1 MALDRSCCWQL
12 LAGCVPS
19 QQVRLGVHHILR
31 RIWILLN
38 KNKTLV
44 AELGILG
51 KNHCQHST
59 SGACPSADPGMKSV
73 GLSEDIKQYMMLE
86 R

>member
-1 MALDRSCCWQL
+1 VIYRSPFFFQDAPKSGLGFRPVAGDALTASVSIIHCEGHARQ
-12 LAGCVPS
+12 
-19 QQVRLGVHHILR
+19 
-31 RIWILLN
+31 
-38 KNKTLV
+38 
-44 AELGILG
+44 LGILG